1 MEERILIITP
11 EDKVISKTYHGNMS
25 IQEAVG
31 GYEENCGTQPIPVIA
46 AVVEGKENLDINIY
60 SNGSFAISNDEQF
73 EKINAVASL
82 IAETEIRGNAV
93 VLLNEGIGKER
104 GFKYE
109 EEEMN
114 GTLAESPCECWTAE
128 TTIKGFIHRFR
139 DIIHEC
145 HEQFDNNKE
154 ESLTP
159 FISLKLIEM
168 AMR

>member
-11 EDKVISKTYHGNMS
+11 EDKVISKTYYGNMS

-31 GYEENCGTQPIPVIA
+31 GYEENCGTQSIPVIA

-60 SNGSFAISNDEQF
+60 SNGSLAIMNDKQF
-73 EKINAVASL
+73 DKINAVASL

-109 EEEMN
+109 QEETD
-114 GTLAESPCECWTAE
+114 GTLSESPCECWTAE
-128 TTIKGFIHRFR
+128 TTIKGFINRFR
-139 DIIHEC
+139 HIIHEC

-154 ESLTP
+154 ESFTS
-159 FISLKLIEM
+159 FMSLKLLEM
-168 AMR
+168 VMQ